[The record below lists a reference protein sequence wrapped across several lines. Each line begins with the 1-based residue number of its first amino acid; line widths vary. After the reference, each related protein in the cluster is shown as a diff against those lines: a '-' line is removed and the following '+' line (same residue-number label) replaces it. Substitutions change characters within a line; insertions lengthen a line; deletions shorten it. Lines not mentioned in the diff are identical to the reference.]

1 MHLLTRGNVTIDVKE
16 TPDWLEFTRR
26 HLLPLCPL
34 EAVEQKETNTYLRY
48 FHAEILAFHPVNE
61 SGEGGDDRYGAE
73 LKRRGRLRG
82 ISDWVILEPRGGHP
96 YALIELKRNN
106 KRKSR
111 INPEQKAILIQAKK
125 LGAWTAVAWGCDA
138 FEAAL
143 EMYLALPVANIMKS

>member
-1 MHLLTRGNVTIDVKE
+1 MYLLTRGNVTIDVKE

-34 EAVEQKETNTYLRY
+34 EGVEQKETNTYLRY
-48 FHAEILAFHPVNE
+48 FHPEILAFHPVNE
-61 SGEGGDDRYGAE
+61 SGEAGDERYGAE
-73 LKRRGRLRG
+73 LNKRGRLKG

-111 INPEQKAILIQAKK
+111 LTKEQKDVLLAAKAR
-125 LGAWTAVAWGCDA
+125 GAWTAIAWGCDA

-143 EMYLALPVANIMKS
+143 EMYLAFPVVNITKS